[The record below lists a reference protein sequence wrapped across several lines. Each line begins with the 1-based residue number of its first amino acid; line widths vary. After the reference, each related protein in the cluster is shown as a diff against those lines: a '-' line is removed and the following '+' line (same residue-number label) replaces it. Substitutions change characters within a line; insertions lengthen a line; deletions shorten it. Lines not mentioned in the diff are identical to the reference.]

1 MMLSMLATTENPRQ
15 GSLEMPSVTLNI
27 MSLVMKND
35 FQSLS
40 QRRGSSRG
48 VARNGI
54 LMLAD
59 PFHLPRDAQ
68 NPREG
73 SQKMPFQVARRR
85 ESSRGVA
92 QNAFPSLRK
101 RESSRG
107 VARMGPEG
115 PDPREGWL
123 GWAWRT
129 RILDRGRSEWPLEGS
144 KIELTG
150 KTGTQSVVFYAVWAL
165 SAMGNGR

>member
-1 MMLSMLATTENPRQ
+1 
-15 GSLEMPSVTLNI
+15 MPSVTLNI

-73 SQKMPFQVARRR
+73 SQKMPFQVRRKR
-85 ESSRGVA
+85 ESSRGVT
-92 QNAFPSLRK
+92 QNAFPSLEK

-107 VARMGPEG
+107 VARMGSEG
-115 PDPREGWL
+115 PDPREGCL

-129 RILDRGRSEWPLEGS
+129 RILDRGRSEWPLEGC
-144 KIELTG
+144 KIELRG
-150 KTGTQSVVFYAVWAL
+150 KTGTESVVFYEVCAL
-165 SAMGNGR
+165 SAVRNGR

>member
-1 MMLSMLATTENPRQ
+1 
-15 GSLEMPSVTLNI
+15 MPSVTFNI
-27 MSLVMKND
+27 ISFVIKND

-59 PFHLPRDAQ
+59 PFPLRRDAQ

-73 SQKMPFQVARRR
+73 WRQMPFQVPRRR

-115 PDPREGWL
+115 PDPREGCL

-129 RILDRGRSEWPLEGS
+129 RILDRGRSEWPLERC
-144 KIELTG
+144 KIELRG
-150 KTGTQSVVFYAVWAL
+150 KTGTESVVFYEVCAL
-165 SAMGNGR
+165 SAVRNGR

>member
-1 MMLSMLATTENPRQ
+1 
-15 GSLEMPSVTLNI
+15 MPSAA
-27 MSLVMKND
+27 
-35 FQSLS
+35 FQMIIFMIQDDLRDLDK
-40 QRRGSSRG
+40 QPESSRG

-73 SQKMPFQVARRR
+73 SQKMPFQVPRKR
-85 ESSRGVA
+85 ESSRGVT
-92 QNAFPSLRK
+92 QNAFPSLEK

-107 VARMGPEG
+107 VARMGSEG
-115 PDPREGWL
+115 PDPREGCL

-129 RILDRGRSEWPLEGS
+129 RILDRGRSEWPLEGC
-144 KIELTG
+144 KIELRG
-150 KTGTQSVVFYAVWAL
+150 KTGTQSVVFYEVCAL
-165 SAMGNGR
+165 SAVRNGR